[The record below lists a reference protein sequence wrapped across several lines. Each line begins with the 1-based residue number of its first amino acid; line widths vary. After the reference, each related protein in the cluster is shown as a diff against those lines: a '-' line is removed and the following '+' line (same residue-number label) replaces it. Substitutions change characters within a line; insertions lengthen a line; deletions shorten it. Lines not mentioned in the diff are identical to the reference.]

1 MHVDQ
6 AAGKSFEQ
14 FLGNIAGNSSRSLY
28 DFEYETIQKYLS
40 LFFRDF
46 QGQKTKET
54 FRENYKKDKE
64 LLDVAEPLIDTF
76 FGMLS
81 FYFLFCST
89 CRA

>member
-6 AAGKSFEQ
+6 VAGKSFEQ
-14 FLGNIAGNSSRSLY
+14 FLDVFAGNSSRSL
-28 DFEYETIQKYLS
+28 DDSDYETIQKYLL

-54 FRENYKKDKE
+54 FRENYKIDKGM
-64 LLDVAEPLIDTF
+64 LDVAEPLIDTF